1 MWIILTSC
9 IAGIILMIVIIV
21 ILIKDPDKKVE
32 TSVVDEKLEE
42 SKKDLYD
49 KLQHQKKY
57 LKHLDEKHVQNVIE
71 DEEYHVELKAVMKS
85 INEIIDEMDY
95 LGLFDSNDQKEEHE

>member
-21 ILIKDPDKKVE
+21 ILIKDPDKKDE
-32 TSVVDEKLEE
+32 KAAVDEKLEE
-42 SKKDLYD
+42 LKKELYE

-57 LKHLDEKHVQNVIE
+57 LKHLDEKHIQNVIG
-71 DEEYHVELKAVMKS
+71 DEEYRAELKTVMKS

-95 LGLFDSNDQKEEHE
+95 VDLFNNEITRINRH